1 MTSSIKP
8 KISLIFD
15 FIMCILGFMLLLA
28 GISVLVKGSI
38 DEKNYIKA
46 KAEVREI
53 IENEEERKIFVEYEY
68 DGTHYIAQYP
78 YFDSL
83 LDIGDEVDIKFN
95 PNDKTDIIA
104 RNKGFY
110 FTSILGIFVGAFVF
124 MYKGFI
130 IISFYKEDR
139 RIKKIL
145 EKGKVYQ
152 GIIRSVEEDS
162 RNTSFF
168 KTPFMIS
175 VEVDVEGKTLYL
187 NSRDIFTDED
197 LKAKVEKKINV
208 YILDDEFKDYYI
220 NYKEIE

>member
-1 MTSSIKP
+1 M
-8 KISLIFD
+8 
-15 FIMCILGFMLLLA
+15 
-28 GISVLVKGSI
+28 
-38 DEKNYIKA
+38 
-46 KAEVREI
+46 
-53 IENEEERKIFVEYEY
+53 EYEY